1 MLILSKASAFPSSL
15 AFRFV
20 SFHFICLHPFL
31 LFLERCT
38 VMIMSKGLAQL
49 MTTIA
54 LIMMIYYLA
63 DSDGDDDDE
72 VLSVANRDG
81 GGDDNVSTHTT
92 FFSR

>member
-1 MLILSKASAFPSSL
+1 MLILLKASAFPSSL

-38 VMIMSKGLAQL
+38 VMIMSKGLSQL
-49 MTTIA
+49 MTPIA

-63 DSDGDDDDE
+63 DSDGDDDNED
-72 VLSVANRDG
+72 
-81 GGDDNVSTHTT
+81 
-92 FFSR
+92 